1 MEHHHHHHVH
11 PTPDMQKLNRSFI
24 VGIVL
29 NIVFVL
35 AEAGAGFYYD
45 SLALLSDAGHNLSD
59 VVSLVLAM
67 FALRLSMA
75 KPSLQYTYGYK
86 KSTVLVSLLN
96 AAILFVAVAV
106 ILYESIEKFSNPTPL
121 DGGAI
126 AWVLVSGIVI
136 KYTGWNV
143 IDPIIGI
150 VVGLVILYS
159 TWHLLQES
167 LRLALDGVPE
177 GIDIQKVETV
187 LSSDPDVL
195 NVHHLH
201 IWAISTTQTALTAHI
216 VVKDITH
223 MHEVKHRLKHDLQD
237 LGIEHATLELELKE
251 EHCDGHCDC
260 CEEQQGCDSDT
271 QPYL

>member
-1 MEHHHHHHVH
+1 
-11 PTPDMQKLNRSFI
+11 
-24 VGIVL
+24 
-29 NIVFVL
+29 
-35 AEAGAGFYYD
+35 
-45 SLALLSDAGHNLSD
+45 
-59 VVSLVLAM
+59 
-67 FALRLSMA
+67 MA
-75 KPSLQYTYGYK
+75 ADT
-86 KSTVLVSLLN
+86 LVS
-96 AAILFVAVAV
+96 V
-106 ILYESIEKFSNPTPL
+106 
-121 DGGAI
+121 G
-126 AWVLVSGIVI
+126 VLVSGIVI

-177 GIDIQKVETV
+177 GIDVQKVETV

>member
-1 MEHHHHHHVH
+1 
-11 PTPDMQKLNRSFI
+11 
-24 VGIVL
+24 
-29 NIVFVL
+29 
-35 AEAGAGFYYD
+35 
-45 SLALLSDAGHNLSD
+45 
-59 VVSLVLAM
+59 
-67 FALRLSMA
+67 MA
-75 KPSLQYTYGYK
+75 ADT
-86 KSTVLVSLLN
+86 LVS
-96 AAILFVAVAV
+96 V
-106 ILYESIEKFSNPTPL
+106 
-121 DGGAI
+121 G
-126 AWVLVSGIVI
+126 VLVSGIVI

-223 MHEVKHRLKHDLQD
+223 MHEVTGFGYRACYSRI
-237 LGIEHATLELELKE
+237 GTERRTL
-251 EHCDGHCDC
+251 
-260 CEEQQGCDSDT
+260 
-271 QPYL
+271 

>member
-1 MEHHHHHHVH
+1 M
-11 PTPDMQKLNRSFI
+11 
-24 VGIVL
+24 
-29 NIVFVL
+29 
-35 AEAGAGFYYD
+35 
-45 SLALLSDAGHNLSD
+45 
-59 VVSLVLAM
+59 
-67 FALRLSMA
+67 
-75 KPSLQYTYGYK
+75 
-86 KSTVLVSLLN
+86 
-96 AAILFVAVAV
+96 
-106 ILYESIEKFSNPTPL
+106 
-121 DGGAI
+121 
-126 AWVLVSGIVI
+126 
-136 KYTGWNV
+136 
-143 IDPIIGI
+143 
-150 VVGLVILYS
+150 ILYS

-177 GIDIQKVETV
+177 GIDVQKVETV

-251 EHCDGHCDC
+251 EHCDRHCDC

>member
-1 MEHHHHHHVH
+1 MSKE
-11 PTPDMQKLNRSFI
+11 PTNH
-24 VGIVL
+24 
-29 NIVFVL
+29 
-35 AEAGAGFYYD
+35 
-45 SLALLSDAGHNLSD
+45 ALKDI
-59 VVSLVLAM
+59 
-67 FALRLSMA
+67 A
-75 KPSLQYTYGYK
+75 K
-86 KSTVLVSLLN
+86 
-96 AAILFVAVAV
+96 
-106 ILYESIEKFSNPTPL
+106 
-121 DGGAI
+121 
-126 AWVLVSGIVI
+126 VI

-177 GIDIQKVETV
+177 GIDVQKVETV

-251 EHCDGHCDC
+251 EHCDRHCDC